1 METSFDTQ
9 IQFLEYN
16 LLNNSKIFYT
26 PLDFDLENFV
36 QKIAY
41 WLENEQERKTKID
54 EINNIKIIN
63 YQLRGGLKNTLGL
76 AGKFQLFLLIKDN
89 KLIYEIKPTK
99 WLNDWNKKES
109 SFDFKKFV
117 QNSIEAEITEWT
129 ANYLINQ
136 YFSDKK
142 DFIISEN
149 NRYIENIDK
158 KEKLWFYDN
167 QKEGEILL
175 AFLNIDSVKQISG
188 VETPNNE
195 LKWKYLLTNKNSKIV
210 GFNSKIEEVESFDI
224 SDKQMIINKG
234 LTKDTVEVGSYQ
246 WVTTMGNAKFYREIY
261 KYVDFEANQKLYE
274 IAKQNWLYSNKEAY
288 SFVSNLLG
296 ELVDLRNNPFD
307 ELSLFFIE
315 YLHEDKNTVFENL
328 TKDEKLSK
336 LITKVVNYEDVE
348 DQLLTWKDDW
358 KLSTNQEITIL
369 RLILEFAENDT
380 QLLKILQFHSSIRDK
395 FLKLEKDN
403 LNIIIFEIEY
413 CKHLI
418 ECNQKTEATKI
429 LTKRLKELPDET
441 LSDLLPSEDID
452 PTSNASG
459 QLLKVSLLEL
469 LAKSEDVEKSVSR
482 LLEITMLQ
490 PLSKNRLDN
499 LASVATND
507 LKQKTQIIRDL
518 LEPEAIGTAD
528 STFEDVKYQK
538 LNKKEI
544 EQKLKHPATRKGGMF
559 GSLQNWIANVK
570 IPDYTVIKSYSEPLT
585 SRKYPEISNI
595 ITDIKVAFGLDGIE
609 TYISHGDKSVGIM
622 SFEGTPS
629 FLIVG
634 SEHLDEES
642 PYFLNFSELEFVI
655 GLELAHL
662 YFNHSRITSS
672 DVWRGAMEKGS
683 LVLDTLLS
691 VIPFVGS
698 VGNAIK
704 HIPKLSLLA
713 EFTQNSSKISQIG
726 SKSLK
731 VLEKTSLAVNLL
743 DKIKSSD
750 DKTEK
755 KQELIAIARMLQ
767 LTADRSGLLF
777 TGDLKSAIRTIF
789 LTSKTYAQEFDVA
802 NRYGINEYLLS
813 KDSEGNYKNQE
824 LAIRFASLFSF
835 YLSDDYDELRKIL
848 IKTK

>member
-1 METSFDTQ
+1 
-9 IQFLEYN
+9 
-16 LLNNSKIFYT
+16 
-26 PLDFDLENFV
+26 V
-36 QKIAY
+36 
-41 WLENEQERKTKID
+41 
-54 EINNIKIIN
+54 
-63 YQLRGGLKNTLGL
+63 
-76 AGKFQLFLLIKDN
+76 
-89 KLIYEIKPTK
+89 
-99 WLNDWNKKES
+99 
-109 SFDFKKFV
+109 
-117 QNSIEAEITEWT
+117 
-129 ANYLINQ
+129 
-136 YFSDKK
+136 
-142 DFIISEN
+142 
-149 NRYIENIDK
+149 K
-158 KEKLWFYDN
+158 KEKLWFYDI
-167 QKEGEILL
+167 QKEDEIMLS
-175 AFLNIDSVKQISG
+175 FLNIDSVKQISG

-210 GFNSKIEEVESFDI
+210 GFSQNFNQIESFDI
-224 SDKQMIINKG
+224 SDKKMIINKS

-246 WVTTMGNAKFYREIY
+246 WVTTMGNAKFYREIS
-261 KYVDFEANQKLYE
+261 KYVDFETNQRLYE

-288 SFVSNLLG
+288 DFVASLLS
-296 ELVDLRNNPFD
+296 ELVNLRNNPFD

-315 YLHEDKNTVFENL
+315 YLHEDKNTVFENIS
-328 TKDEKLSK
+328 KDEKLSK
-336 LITKVVNYEDVE
+336 LITEVVNYEDVE
-348 DQLLTWKDDW
+348 DQLINWKDDW
-358 KLSTNQEITIL
+358 KLSVNQEITIL

-403 LNIIIFEIEY
+403 LNIIIFDVEY

-418 ECNQKTEATKI
+418 ECNQQLEATKI

-441 LSDLLPSEDID
+441 LSDLLPAKDIA

-459 QLLKVSLLEL
+459 QLLKVSILEL
-469 LAKSEDVEKSVSR
+469 LAKSEDAEKSVSR

-490 PLSKNRLDN
+490 PLSKERLDN
-499 LASVATND
+499 LASVATNY
-507 LKQKTQIIRDL
+507 LKQKTQIIRGL
-518 LEPEAIGTAD
+518 LESEAIGTAD
-528 STFEDVKYQK
+528 YTFEDVKYQK
-538 LNKKEI
+538 LNKKKI

-585 SRKYPEISNI
+585 SKKYPEISNI
-595 ITDIKVAFGLDGIE
+595 IADIKVAFGLDGIE
-609 TYISHGDKSVGIM
+609 TYISHGDKSVGIK

-642 PYFLNFSELEFVI
+642 QYFLNFSELEFVI

-672 DVWRGAMEKGS
+672 DIWRGAMEKGT
-683 LVLDTLLS
+683 LVFDTLLS

-698 VGNAIK
+698 IGGAIK
-704 HIPKLSLLA
+704 YIPKLSSLA
-713 EFTQNSSKISQIG
+713 KFTQNTSTISKIG
-726 SKSLK
+726 SRSVA

-743 DKIKSSD
+743 QKIKVSD

-789 LTSKTYAQEFDVA
+789 LTSKTYAQEFDLA

-813 KDSEGNYKNQE
+813 KDSDGNYKNQE

-835 YLSDDYDELRKIL
+835 YLSDDYDELRNIL

>member
-9 IQFLEYN
+9 SQFLEYN
-16 LLNNSKIFYT
+16 LENNSKVFYV
-26 PLDFDLENFV
+26 PVNFDLEKYV
-36 QKIAY
+36 QKTAY
-41 WLENEQERKTKID
+41 WLENEQERKTKIEGID
-54 EINNIKIIN
+54 NTKIIN
-63 YQLRGGLKNTLGL
+63 YQLRGGLKNSLGL

-89 KLIYEIKPTK
+89 KLIYEIKSAK
-99 WLNDWNKKES
+99 WLKDWDKKES

-117 QNSIEAEITEWT
+117 QSSIETEITEWT
-129 ANYLINQ
+129 ANYIINE

-149 NRYIENIDK
+149 NRYIEGVVK
-158 KEKLWFYDN
+158 KEKLWFYDI
-167 QKEGEILL
+167 QKEDEIMLS
-175 AFLNIDSVKQISG
+175 FLNIDSVKQISG

-210 GFNSKIEEVESFDI
+210 GFSQNFNQIESFDI
-224 SDKQMIINKG
+224 SDKKMIINKS

-246 WVTTMGNAKFYREIY
+246 WVTTMGNAKFYREIS
-261 KYVDFEANQKLYE
+261 KYVDFETNQRLYE

-288 SFVSNLLG
+288 DFVASLLS
-296 ELVDLRNNPFD
+296 ELVNLRNNPFD

-315 YLHEDKNTVFENL
+315 YLHEDKNTVFENIS
-328 TKDEKLSK
+328 KDEKLSK
-336 LITKVVNYEDVE
+336 LITEVVNYEDVE
-348 DQLLTWKDDW
+348 DQLINWKDDW
-358 KLSTNQEITIL
+358 KLSVNQEITIL

-403 LNIIIFEIEY
+403 LNIIIFDVEY

-418 ECNQKTEATKI
+418 ECNQQLEATKI

-441 LSDLLPSEDID
+441 LSDLLPAKDIA

-459 QLLKVSLLEL
+459 QLLKVSILEL
-469 LAKSEDVEKSVSR
+469 LAKSEDAEKSVSR

-490 PLSKNRLDN
+490 PLSKERLDN
-499 LASVATND
+499 LASVATNY
-507 LKQKTQIIRDL
+507 LKQKTQIIRGL
-518 LEPEAIGTAD
+518 LESEAIGTAD
-528 STFEDVKYQK
+528 YTFEDVKYQK
-538 LNKKEI
+538 LNKKKI

-585 SRKYPEISNI
+585 SKKYPEISNI
-595 ITDIKVAFGLDGIE
+595 IADIKVAFGLDGIE
-609 TYISHGDKSVGIM
+609 TYISHGDKSVGIK

-642 PYFLNFSELEFVI
+642 QYFLNFSELEFVI

-672 DVWRGAMEKGS
+672 DIWRGAMEKGT
-683 LVLDTLLS
+683 LVFDTLLS

-698 VGNAIK
+698 IGGAIK
-704 HIPKLSLLA
+704 YIPKLSSLA
-713 EFTQNSSKISQIG
+713 KFTQNTSTISKIG
-726 SKSLK
+726 SRSVA

-743 DKIKSSD
+743 QKIKVSD

-789 LTSKTYAQEFDVA
+789 LTSKTYAQEFDLA

-813 KDSEGNYKNQE
+813 KDSDGNYKNQE

-835 YLSDDYDELRKIL
+835 YLSDDYDELRNIL

>member
-9 IQFLEYN
+9 TQFLENN
-16 LLNNSKIFYT
+16 LKNNSKIFYV
-26 PLDFDLENFV
+26 PVNFDLENYV

-41 WLENEQERKTKID
+41 WLENEQERKTKIE
-54 EINNIKIIN
+54 EIENIKIIN
-63 YQLRGGLKNTLGL
+63 YQLRGGFKNTLGL

-89 KLIYEIKPTK
+89 KLIYEIKPAK
-99 WLNDWNKKES
+99 WLKDWDKKES
-109 SFDFKKFV
+109 SFDIKKFV
-117 QNSIEAEITEWT
+117 QNSIETEIMEWT
-129 ANYLINQ
+129 ANYITNEH
-136 YFSDKK
+136 FSDKK
-142 DFIISEN
+142 DFIVSEN
-149 NRYIENIDK
+149 NRYIEGVVE
-158 KEKLWFYDN
+158 KEKLWFYDI
-167 QKEGEILL
+167 QKEDEVLL

-195 LKWKYLLTNKNSKIV
+195 LKWKYFLTNKNSKII
-210 GFNSKIEEVESFDI
+210 GFSQNFVEIESFYI
-224 SDKQMIINKG
+224 SNKKMIVNKG
-234 LTKDTVEVGSYQ
+234 LTKDTVDIGSYQ
-246 WVTTMGNAKFYREIY
+246 WVTTMGNAKFYREISN
-261 KYVDFEANQKLYE
+261 YVDFETNQRLYE
-274 IAKQNWLYSNKEAY
+274 ISKQNWLYSNKEAY
-288 SFVSNLLG
+288 DFVYSLLN
-296 ELVDLRNNPFD
+296 ELMNLRNNPFD

-315 YLHEDKNTVFENL
+315 YLYEDKNTVFENI

-336 LITKVVNYEDVE
+336 LITKIINYEDVE
-348 DQLLTWKDDW
+348 DQLLNWKDDW

-380 QLLKILQFHSSIRDK
+380 QLLKILQFHTSIRDK

-403 LNIIIFEIEY
+403 LNIIIFDIEY

-418 ECNQKTEATKI
+418 ECNQQTEATKI

-441 LSDLLPSEDID
+441 LSDLLPAEDID

-459 QLLKVSLLEL
+459 QLLKVSILEL
-469 LAKSEDVEKSVSR
+469 LVESEDAEKSVSR

-490 PLSKNRLDN
+490 PLSKERLDN
-499 LASVATND
+499 LASVATNE
-507 LKQKTQIIRDL
+507 LKLKTQIISSL
-518 LEPEAIGTAD
+518 LNPDAIGTAD

-538 LNKKEI
+538 LKKKEI

-559 GSLQNWIANVK
+559 GSLQNWVANVQ

-595 ITDIKVAFGLDGIE
+595 ITDIKVAFGLEGIE
-609 TYISHGDKSVGIM
+609 TYISHGDKSVGIK

-642 PYFLNFSELEFVI
+642 QYFLNFSELEFVI

-672 DVWRGAMEKGS
+672 DIWRGAMEKGT
-683 LVLDTLLS
+683 LVFDTLLS

-698 VGNAIK
+698 VGGAIK
-704 HIPKLSLLA
+704 YIPKLSSLA
-713 EFTQNSSKISQIG
+713 KFTQSTSKISKIG
-726 SKSLK
+726 SKSVA

-743 DKIKSSD
+743 QKIKVSD

-789 LTSKTYAQEFDVA
+789 LTSKTYIQEFDVA

-813 KDSEGNYKNQE
+813 KDSDGNYKNQE